1 MGTTPQVNSMF
12 EAKDDPAPAPAL
24 SRPKAPPG
32 KLGSRFK
39 EVVADTSASEF
50 VPSSKRQPVAA
61 QVHQQAT
68 PPVAEVEDESIDVDL
83 GPYNGEPLENDGQ
96 GMYLVV
102 LTNRSSSLVI
112 ASYDDFM
119 ASNQQIGVG
128 KMKNSL
134 RDRVLLCR
142 GAR

>member
-1 MGTTPQVNSMF
+1 MF

-39 EVVADTSASEF
+39 EVLEDTSASEF
-50 VPSSKRQPVAA
+50 VASSKRQPVAA
-61 QVHQQAT
+61 AKFHQRAT
-68 PPVAEVEDESIDVDL
+68 PAVEEAEDESIHVDL
-83 GPYNGEPLENDGQ
+83 GPYNGEALENDGQ

-102 LTNRSSSLVI
+102 LTNRSTRLVI

-119 ASNQQIGVG
+119 ASNQQISVG

-142 GAR
+142 GPR